1 MSDTTQR
8 SNNGQEP
15 WRDDII
21 ELQTKLQ
28 FQEDALQILDDVII
42 RQADALDRMQR
53 QIDELRGRLE
63 QWRQEGGEPAP
74 PADEKPP
81 HY

>member
-1 MSDTTQR
+1 MS
-8 SNNGQEP
+8 EP
-15 WRDDII
+15 WKEEII

-28 FQEDALQILDDVII
+28 FQEDALQTLDEVVI

-53 QIDELRGRLE
+53 QIDELRARLE
-63 QWRQEGGEPAP
+63 QWIQESSEPPP

>member
-1 MSDTTQR
+1 MSDTTERKPIDQAPW
-8 SNNGQEP
+8 QE
-15 WRDDII
+15 DII

-53 QIDELRGRLE
+53 QIDELRSRLE